1 MPDPEPVEVAGIL
14 WLAEREFP
22 YREKATDAIID
33 YFLAE
38 LPETARMVNCGAV
51 VDALTTDAENEP
63 PEGVY
68 VHYESQLKFL
78 ADMGLLQIHEDDTWT
93 EEDKEGVETVI
104 KVYSLTEQAVLIYR
118 STRRK
123 DGHRE

>member
-1 MPDPEPVEVAGIL
+1 MPDPEPIEVAGIL

-22 YREKATDAIID
+22 YREKATDAILD

-51 VDALTTDAENEP
+51 VDALTSNAENEP

-68 VHYESQLKFL
+68 VHYSTQLQFL
-78 ADMGLLQIHEDDTWT
+78 ADMGLLQIHEDDEWT
-93 EEDKEGVETVI
+93 EEDKEGVETLI
-104 KVYSLTEQAVLIYR
+104 KVYSLTEQACRIYR
-118 STRRK
+118 ATRRK
-123 DGHRE
+123 LGYE

>member
-22 YREKATDAIID
+22 YREKATDAILD
-33 YFLAE
+33 FFLAD
-38 LPETARMVNCGAV
+38 LPETAKMVNCGAV
-51 VDALTTDAENEP
+51 VDALTTDADSDP

-68 VHYESQLKFL
+68 VHFTTQLQFL
-78 ADMGLLQIHEDDTWT
+78 VNMGLLLITTDDNWT
-93 EEDKEGVETVI
+93 EEDKEGTETVI
-104 KVYSLTEQAVLIYR
+104 NVYSLTEQAFLVYR

-123 DGHRE
+123 LGYE